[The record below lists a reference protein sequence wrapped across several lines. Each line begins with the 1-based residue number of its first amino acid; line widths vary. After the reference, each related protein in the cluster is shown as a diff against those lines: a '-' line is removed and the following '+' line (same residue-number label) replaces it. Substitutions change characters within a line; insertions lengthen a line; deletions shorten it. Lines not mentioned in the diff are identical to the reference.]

1 MVPSHETRLAR
12 FGPAVCLGI
21 LLFFVFS
28 LYRGAYFWVDD
39 FNNLHAVRQSSL
51 GESVFDVVS
60 PVTTHFR
67 PVGMLA
73 YEVAFDLFGTNAR
86 FYHWLM
92 WVIHSVNVGLVYAVL
107 KRITQSR
114 AGAVVGALCFA
125 CPPVFSET
133 FWSFGTIFELAGVS
147 LFLTGLLLW
156 QRQRRS
162 VAVVLGASAVFILA
176 IKAKETAIVL
186 PAIFMVQDLLL
197 RRPLRWKEVALVI
210 VPAAI
215 GVWIGM
221 QKVAE
226 MGSANPADPYYLDLR
241 GVVMGRGFGYYF
253 NLLFQT
259 NLRWQVWS
267 IGFVALLLA
276 SFVMRWRPV
285 AFFQIYIFIA
295 FLPVIFL
302 NNHRFA
308 FYWYFPLLGVC
319 GLVALIAKAI
329 AGKFLEYVPSERAA
343 VYGLI
348 AFALLSFGNYVYF
361 KRTTGDG
368 RAWQHGVSSKFRAMI
383 ESLQVLPAPNKGETL
398 YFKALPEYFDE
409 ERLLERAVEFALQ
422 RDDIAVRLVTD
433 FPPDARYRLDLI
445 DSRVV
450 MQR

>member
-51 GESVFDVVS
+51 VDGVLDVLS

-86 FYHWLM
+86 FYHWLI
-92 WVIHSVNVGLVYAVL
+92 WVIHSINVALVYAVL
-107 KRITQSR
+107 KGITQSR
-114 AGAVVGALCFA
+114 AGAAVGALCFA

-133 FWSFGTIFELAGVS
+133 FWSFGTIFEVIGVS
-147 LFLTGLLLW
+147 LFLAALLLW

-162 VAVVLGASAVFILA
+162 VAVVLGASALFILA
-176 IKAKETAIVL
+176 IKAKENAIVL
-186 PAIFMVQDLLL
+186 PAIFLLQDLLL
-197 RRPLRWKEVALVI
+197 RRPRRWKEVALVI
-210 VPAAI
+210 VPAAV
-215 GVWIGM
+215 GVWIGI
-221 QKVAE
+221 QKLAE
-226 MGSANPADPYYLDLR
+226 MRSANPADPYYLDLR
-241 GVVMGRGFGYYF
+241 GIVMGRGFGYF
-253 NLLFQT
+253 FDLLFQT
-259 NLRWQVWS
+259 NLRWQIWS

-276 SFVMRWRPV
+276 SLFMRWRRV
-285 AFFQIYIFIA
+285 AFFQMFIFIT

-302 NNHRFA
+302 DNHRFA
-308 FYWYFPLLGVC
+308 FYWYFPLLGIC
-319 GLVALIAKAI
+319 GLAALIAKAI
-329 AGKFLEYVPSERAA
+329 AGKFLEYVPSERAPI
-343 VYGLI
+343 YGLI
-348 AFALLSFGNYVYF
+348 AFALLSLGNYFYF
-361 KRTTGDG
+361 KRTTGDA
-368 RAWQHGVSSKFRAMI
+368 RAWQHGVSSNFRNMI
-383 ESLQVLPAPNKGETL
+383 ESLQVLPAPNKGEIF
-398 YFKALPEYFDE
+398 YFKSLPEYFDE

-450 MQR
+450 LRR